1 MGAYGG
7 VRQSLGRVALW
18 VGWIL
23 SAAPIL
29 LMAFG
34 AAMVFVGSPQ
44 MRDEFVNRFGY
55 SASFAPILGMLEL
68 GCVVLYAIPQTAV
81 LGAIVMTGYLGG
93 AVATHVRIGDP
104 GFVIPLALGIVVW
117 GGIYLREPRLRALLP
132 LRRG

>member
-81 LGAIVMTGYLGG
+81 LG
-93 AVATHVRIGDP
+93 P
-104 GFVIPLALGIVVW
+104 SS
-117 GGIYLREPRLRALLP
+117 
-132 LRRG
+132 